1 MLTPSCGAAADADAE
16 DDVHDSQRLHAML
29 WGRQHPLSCSH
40 SGDDR
45 TFKDWRNGLGAQL
58 SSIVGAWA
66 HLLDRTGGSS
76 GSARLLASGGM
87 RYANK
92 ARCPRR
98 DLSCYFEPLVGCEA
112 RGDEKEARA
121 AKTPERLAPALGE
134 QLRFRRARDKW
145 WLRREL
151 TRFVFRPNEATA
163 ALLLRVCA
171 EMRLHMPS
179 CLPPALVNA
188 SVATAARRSAGADGA
203 NGGGGGGAR
212 LDRLVALHVR
222 RGDKRDLGAK
232 ERGEPFSDDMYV
244 QAAKAVAS
252 AVGAD
257 GFLLASSEPS
267 TLERLPPLLLPLPT
281 YVMPAH
287 HFVQVPEGQT
297 PHQVVEATKQAALG
311 PDEGQSQIVQ
321 LLLLGAARAF
331 VGTVTSN
338 FGQLVTKLMS
348 FATPAPVAL
357 DLSCAGLMSMRNST
371 SDVVWRLDWADDD
384 AARCRKSR
392 SKRKLRVV

>member
-1 MLTPSCGAAADADAE
+1 
-16 DDVHDSQRLHAML
+16 ML
-29 WGRQHPLSCSH
+29 WARQHPISCLH

-66 HLLDRTGGSS
+66 HLLDLTGGSA

-98 DLSCYFEPLVGCEA
+98 DLSCYFEPLSGCEA

-121 AKTPERLAPALGE
+121 AKTPERLAGALGK
-134 QLRFRRARDKW
+134 QLQFRRPRDKW

-151 TRFVFRPNEATA
+151 TRFVFRPNVATA
-163 ALLLRVCA
+163 ALQQRVCG
-171 EMRLHMPS
+171 EMRLHLPS

-188 SVATAARRSAGADGA
+188 SVATAARRPIGA
-203 NGGGGGGAR
+203 NDGDGGAGGAR

-252 AVGAD
+252 AVGAE

-287 HFVQVPEGQT
+287 HFVQVAEGKT

-321 LLLLGAARAF
+321 LMLLGAARAF

-357 DLSCAGLMSMRNST
+357 DLSCAGLRSMRNST
-371 SDVVWRLDWADDD
+371 SDFVWRLDWADDD
-384 AARCRKSR
+384 AARCRNTR